1 MSLTRRQK
9 AELFLAFGVP
19 LLGFLVYVVLLVLRR

>member
-9 AELFLAFGVP
+9 AELIFAFGVP
-19 LLGFLVYVVLLVLRR
+19 LVGLLIYLVLLVLRR